1 MVSCIA
7 RSSLKHLLDNLLL
20 LQTTMLASNADTKSI
35 LRADN
40 STSDTQSVPVWRL
53 WCSLVLC
60 LGLVFL
66 CVSVGIFSQ
75 LFWVWLCSHLST
87 ETRLLSSL
95 LSSGMFN
102 SLHWYTAQYHYITTP
117 TATTTHFYK
126 VQSVVWDTGQS
137 AAMVPNCPEWHK
149 LTQRVQIWVQNSQ
162 SRLLHCKDKDSC
174 ILTISCELGCRYM
187 YFPWGLR

>member
-1 MVSCIA
+1 MSTCNFYTCGHRGENIPLFVVYLVDVMVSCIA

-75 LFWVWLCSHLST
+75 LFWVWLCNHLST

-117 TATTTHFYK
+117 TATTTHFLL
-126 VQSVVWDTGQS
+126 S
-137 AAMVPNCPEWHK
+137 AVSCVRHRPECCDGAE
-149 LTQRVQIWVQNSQ
+149 LSWV
-162 SRLLHCKDKDSC
+162 
-174 ILTISCELGCRYM
+174 T
-187 YFPWGLR
+187 